1 MRVAALYDVHGNLP
15 ALTAVLAEMDESGV
29 DAIVVGGWATEAILA
44 SDWATDSAYLQA
56 LLETGATGLEPA
68 TSGVTGHFQG
78 RDMNDGGHA
87 IALLMRFLD
96 FAPHLT
102 RMVERNKIGRLLPDC
117 CPNLPQAVRCHERRS
132 LDLTGA
138 PVRRQSSCPR
148 SRV

>member
-68 TSGVTGHFQG
+68 TSGVT
-78 RDMNDGGHA
+78 R
-87 IALLMRFLD
+87 
-96 FAPHLT
+96 P
-102 RMVERNKIGRLLPDC
+102 LPGS
-117 CPNLPQAVRCHERRS
+117 RHERRW
-132 LDLTGA
+132 
-138 PVRRQSSCPR
+138 PR
-148 SRV
+148 DRSIDAVSRLRTASNPHG